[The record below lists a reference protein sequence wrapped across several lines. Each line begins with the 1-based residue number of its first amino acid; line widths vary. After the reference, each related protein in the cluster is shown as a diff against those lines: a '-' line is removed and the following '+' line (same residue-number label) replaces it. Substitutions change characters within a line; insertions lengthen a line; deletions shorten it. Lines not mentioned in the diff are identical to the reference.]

1 MTKLQKLIKSRKM
14 TQKELA
20 RISGQG
26 VVTVGQSCRKG
37 VQTVRLAKLYAAV
50 LNCNPLDIIEL

>member
-1 MTKLQKLIKSRKM
+1 M